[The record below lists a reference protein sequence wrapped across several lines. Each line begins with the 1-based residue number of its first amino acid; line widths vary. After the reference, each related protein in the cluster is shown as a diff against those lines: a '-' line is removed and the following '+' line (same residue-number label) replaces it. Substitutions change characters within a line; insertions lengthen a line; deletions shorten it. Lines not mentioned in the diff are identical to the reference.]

1 MVKKNFFLSWF
12 GYSRR
17 EQAGTLVLI
26 SVIAVI
32 IAVSLLKTKNNV
44 DSNFIGDKSNTST
57 DSIGRIETDHQTLT
71 RELSVF
77 DPNTASAEE
86 LCLLGLSERQANT
99 LINYRNSGAVFKVAD
114 DFRKVY
120 GIPPELQ
127 DTLIPYINIV
137 FEKSVNM
144 LKPGDK
150 LINMEQP
157 GNSLNNNTAV
167 AKVKKSDIYKSR
179 AEFKIDINTADSS
192 ELTLLYGIGK
202 VLSSRIIK
210 YRNLL
215 GGYYEVKQLCE
226 VYGIDSILFKQI
238 KEFVVSDTSAIRV
251 LDINTILYAD
261 LLRHPYIDKETCSQI
276 LYYIKVKGS
285 ILSLDEL
292 VVNRIVSLEQLS
304 IIKHYFVCSS
314 DSEEDK

>member
-57 DSIGRIETDHQTLT
+57 DSIGIIESDHQTLT

-86 LCLLGLSERQANT
+86 LTLLGLSERQANT

-120 GIPPELQ
+120 GIPLELQ

-137 FEKSVNM
+137 FEKPVNK
-144 LKPGDK
+144 LKPGNK

-157 GNSLNNNTAV
+157 GDSLNNNTAV
-167 AKVKKSDIYKSR
+167 ARVKKSDIYKSR

-192 ELTLLYGIGK
+192 ELTLLHGIGK
-202 VLSSRIIK
+202 VLSVRIIK

-215 GGYYEVKQLCE
+215 GGYYEAKQLCE

-251 LDINTILYAD
+251 SDINTISYAD

-276 LYYIKVKGS
+276 FYYIKVNGS